1 MNGNDFYLG
10 NSTANLSQ
18 LALKTDIPSVTQ
30 YVHPA
35 EKQCNYTYTHPKA
48 KQCNYSVSIINNL
61 TSSSTT
67 AALSAN
73 QGRLLNQ
80 KIAELETKIEESA
93 APTVV
98 GTGTGNFRF
107 NSYLGDVT
115 STTTT
120 ACDYI
125 EIILQETVQGAVG
138 SGTCS
143 AGGTLRL
150 AIDRRYNSST
160 NTHSYDFGVFS
171 LNANGTKLTLTPE
184 NSDFDGE
191 VGTNWV
197 AYG

>member
-61 TSSSTT
+61 TSSPTT

-107 NSYLGDVT
+107 RHYLGDVT
-115 STTTT
+115 SITTT

-125 EIILQETVQGAVG
+125 EISLQETVQGAVG
-138 SGTCS
+138 SGICS

-150 AIDRRYNSST
+150 AIYRRYNSST
-160 NTHSYDFGVFS
+160 HTHSYEFGVFS

-184 NSDFDGE
+184 NSEFSGE
-191 VGTNWV
+191 VGINWV